1 MKKNF
6 ESGRA
11 AFQLALALDTDWLKE
26 NLPRYLWRGH
36 DAAGTID
43 AVEIEH
49 VRESKKGAT
58 VLYRVRVNG
67 AAHDQM
73 YVGFIVPADKIEDEY
88 HAVLKK
94 AKIPPPVGQ
103 AVALV
108 PETNLILL
116 AFPND
121 RKMRLLSAAGLRP
134 WLQEH
139 LHEIADGA
147 LEGKNWQVQSAQVE
161 VLRYIP
167 DKRFTAHC
175 KAALKTAGGLEK
187 EIWFIAKQINDVKR
201 AKRLY
206 RHLFSLR
213 QAWGTG
219 AADGPPMRL
228 PRALACDEKM
238 AVVYIEYL
246 PGENLKQLLFDLD
259 IARVMPAVGELLA
272 NFHRAQKR
280 VRKQVTRRNE
290 LAEVREAMRNLGK
303 ASPALRP
310 RLRQLYEPFKD
321 FYWPDETPPAL
332 LHGTYRLNH
341 IFIHDGE
348 LALLDLDSLRM
359 GHPAY
364 DVANFL
370 SSLYYL
376 EAQERVTPALRQEIA
391 RHFLQGYAAHAA
403 WKIPPPAV
411 LWFLVSLLIHK
422 QANKYV
428 THYHQDGAEK
438 VQQMLALA
446 EAAFAACR
454 QAPNDLTCDALWK
467 MLP

>member
-1 MKKNF
+1 MKN
-6 ESGRA
+6 
-11 AFQLALALDTDWLKE
+11 LAETDNSTPRPSLALDTNWLKE
-26 NLPRYLWRGH
+26 NLPHYLWREH
-36 DAAGTID
+36 ETLVAIS

-49 VRESKKGAT
+49 VRESPKGT
-58 VLYRVRVNG
+58 IVLYRVRLSD
-67 AAHDQM
+67 AARDQM
-73 YVGFIVPADKIEDEY
+73 YVGFIVPADKLEDEY

-94 AKIPPPVGQ
+94 AKIPPAVGQ

-121 RKMRLLSAAGLRP
+121 RKMRLLSAAGLQP
-134 WLQEH
+134 WLEEH
-139 LHEIADGA
+139 LHDIADGA
-147 LEGKNWQVQSAQVE
+147 LEDKNWQVQAAQVE
-161 VLRYIP
+161 MLRYIP
-167 DKRFTAHC
+167 NKRFTARC

-187 EIWFIAKQINDVKR
+187 EICFIAKQINDVKR

-206 RHLFSLR
+206 RHLLSLR
-213 QAWGTG
+213 QAWG
-219 AADGPPMRL
+219 AAAAGPPMRL
-228 PRALACDEKM
+228 PRALAFDEKM

-246 PGENLKQLLFDLD
+246 PGENLKQLLFELDL
-259 IARVMPAVGELLA
+259 AQVMPVVGELLA
-272 NFHRAQKR
+272 NFHRAHKR

-303 ASPALRP
+303 ASPVLRP

-321 FYWPDETPPAL
+321 FYWPDETPPTL

-341 IFIHDGE
+341 IFIHNGE

-391 RHFLQGYAAHAA
+391 RHFLQGYAAHAP
-403 WKIPPPAV
+403 WKIPRPAV
-411 LWFLVSLLIHK
+411 LWFLASLLIHK

-454 QAPNDLTCDALWK
+454 QAPNDLTCEALWK
-467 MLP
+467 VLP